1 MRRQSN
7 QFVALLTTTAQQQ
20 CNFLVLIDGL
30 SYRPNEIGQTFLHC
44 QPGQRAN
51 DDIALFFQ
59 VFQVLI
65 GALVV
70 FVWWQFIQVNGI
82 VDNLDFL
89 WWNVIIL
96 DNDIFGDV
104 THGDDSVSHQQ
115 PLLLDFMYQWI
126 AFILTR
132 TVKFSRMHMHDQRRI
147 ALLFSDDTRFHSQP
161 VVSVNSIWRMLFDK
175 FFHEAVVSPLHRPHT
190 A

>member
-1 MRRQSN
+1 M
-7 QFVALLTTTAQQQ
+7 LLY
-20 CNFLVLIDGL
+20 GL
-30 SYRPNEIGQTFLHC
+30 GHRPNQIGQTFLHC
-44 QPGQRAN
+44 QSSQCAN
-51 DDIALFFQ
+51 DDITFFFQ

-65 GALVV
+65 GSLVV

-104 THGDDSVSHQQ
+104 AHGDDSVSHQQ

-126 AFILTR
+126 ALILAR
-132 TVKFSRMHMHDQRRI
+132 TVKFSRVHMHDQRCI
-147 ALLFSDDTRFHSQP
+147 TLLLSNDARFHG
-161 VVSVNSIWRMLFDK
+161 
-175 FFHEAVVSPLHRPHT
+175 
-190 A
+190 